1 MTCVLSGEMLPCTY
15 EIAGGSLRGIGHSL
29 LPALITVVGSCVLR
43 IVWVYTIFKMYS
55 QNFYVL
61 MIIYPITWVAT
72 GAAMLIS
79 YYVIS
84 RKEFKVKIGQP
95 PDKPDDDV
103 IAERDAEQE
112 ERVVLDEA

>member
-1 MTCVLSGEMLPCTY
+1 
-15 EIAGGSLRGIGHSL
+15 
-29 LPALITVVGSCVLR
+29 
-43 IVWVYTIFKMYS
+43 
-55 QNFYVL
+55 
-61 MIIYPITWVAT
+61 
-72 GAAMLIS
+72 MLIS

-84 RKEFKVKIGQP
+84 RKEFKVKIGRP